1 MAYAYSMKARA
12 GAGIVAGMI
21 AGVVMAMVAMF
32 RAGSSGLGFLLP
44 LKLIAA
50 LFWGV
55 PALIG
60 GVGVLIVGLLI
71 HMVVSG
77 GGGMMFG
84 LMVGNRF
91 NAGAALVGGVIWGI
105 VIWAIN
111 WWVFLP
117 WLNQVMLDRQMVMPT
132 QWFVLHLIY
141 GAMLFLVPSMTRA
154 FGGAG
159 EPRTDASLRT

>member
-12 GAGIVAGMI
+12 GAGIVAGMM
-21 AGVVMAMVAMF
+21 AGVVMAIVAMF

-60 GVGVLIVGLLI
+60 GVGVLITGILI

-77 GGGMMFG
+77 GVGMMFG

-91 NAGAALVGGVIWGI
+91 NVGVALVGGVIWGI
-105 VIWAIN
+105 VIWAVN
-111 WWVFLP
+111 LWVFLP
-117 WLNQVMLDRQMVMPT
+117 WLNEVMLERQMVMPT

-141 GAMLFLVPSMTRA
+141 GAMLFLVPPLTRA
-154 FGGAG
+154 FGGGG
-159 EPRTDASLRT
+159 EPRPASSPRT